1 MAYTEIVI
9 TKMKDHLVSM
19 LLKDHQPVEF
29 QCVSEKAKN
38 EIGNIY
44 TGIVKNVVKNINGAF
59 VEFDEDEMGFLSMQH
74 KQYKAGDEVLVQIKK
89 EATK

>member
-29 QCVSEKAKN
+29 QCVSEKPKSKS
-38 EIGNIY
+38 EIF
-44 TGIVKNVVKNINGAF
+44 TQA
-59 VEFDEDEMGFLSMQH
+59 S
-74 KQYKAGDEVLVQIKK
+74 
-89 EATK
+89 

>member
-29 QCVSEKAKN
+29 QCVSEKAKI

-44 TGIVKNVVKNINGAF
+44 TGIVK
-59 VEFDEDEMGFLSMQH
+59 ML
-74 KQYKAGDEVLVQIKK
+74 
-89 EATK
+89 